1 MFLNWHSYWFRDVS
15 MSQLINKLPNL
26 FRLITNFIVLL
37 SLSLLSNMA
46 AAQDK
51 ALISR
56 VAIIIDQSHTKIWIS
71 DFPVKTKVILVDA
84 EDNILG
90 VVTTNQFG
98 AAYTQLLKSVFT
110 QVTARTLNGELQ
122 VTNTAI
128 VKAPENSE
136 PIAAS
141 ESKAGNKV

>member
-46 AAQDK
+46 AAQNK

-56 VAIIIDQSHTKIWIS
+56 VAITIDQSHTKIWIS

-98 AAYTQLLKSVFT
+98 AAYTQLLKSLYT

-128 VKAPENSE
+128 VKAPASSE

>member
-56 VAIIIDQSHTKIWIS
+56 VAITIDQSHTNIWIS

-128 VKAPENSE
+128 VKAPASSE

-141 ESKAGNKV
+141 ESKADNKV

>member
-1 MFLNWHSYWFRDVS
+1 M
-15 MSQLINKLPNL
+15 NKLPNL
-26 FRLITNFIVLL
+26 FLLISSFIVLL
-37 SLSLLSNMA
+37 CLSLLSNMA

-51 ALISR
+51 AFISR
-56 VAIIIDQSHTKIWIS
+56 VAITTDQSHTNIWIS
-71 DFPVKTKVILVDA
+71 DFPAKTKVILVDA

-98 AAYTQLLKSVFT
+98 AAYTQLSKLVYT

-122 VTNTAI
+122 VANTAI
-128 VKAPENSE
+128 VKVPAGSE

-141 ESKAGNKV
+141 ESKAGSKV

>member
-1 MFLNWHSYWFRDVS
+1 M
-15 MSQLINKLPNL
+15 NKLPNL
-26 FRLITNFIVLL
+26 FRLISGFIVLL
-37 SLSLLSNMA
+37 SLSLLSNIA

-51 ALISR
+51 AFLSR
-56 VAIIIDQSHTKIWIS
+56 IAITTDQSHTNIWIS

-98 AAYTQLLKSVFT
+98 AAYTQLSKSVYT

-122 VTNTAI
+122 VANTAI
-128 VKAPENSE
+128 VKALASSE

-141 ESKAGNKV
+141 ESKAGNKI

>member
-1 MFLNWHSYWFRDVS
+1 MH
-15 MSQLINKLPNL
+15 KLPNL
-26 FRLITNFIVLL
+26 FRLLSNFIVLL

-56 VAIIIDQSHTKIWIS
+56 VAITIDKSHTNIWIS

-90 VVTTNQFG
+90 VITTNQFG
-98 AAYTQLLKSVFT
+98 AAYTQLSKSVYSK
-110 QVTARTLNGELQ
+110 VTARTLNGELQ
-122 VTNTAI
+122 VANTAI
-128 VKAPENSE
+128 VKAPAGSE
-136 PIAAS
+136 PIATS
-141 ESKAGNKV
+141 KSKAGDKV